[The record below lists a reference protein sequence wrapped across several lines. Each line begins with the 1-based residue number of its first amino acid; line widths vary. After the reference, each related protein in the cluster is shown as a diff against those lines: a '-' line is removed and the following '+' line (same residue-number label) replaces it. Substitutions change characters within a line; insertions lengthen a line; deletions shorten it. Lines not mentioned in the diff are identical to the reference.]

1 MPRGLAFGS
10 VSGICGS
17 PVDEEKRTVIG
28 VEEALKCGADVSVE
42 APPEGV
48 KTPVRRWPFACA
60 VVGFVRNC
68 LC

>member
-1 MPRGLAFGS
+1 
-10 VSGICGS
+10 
-17 PVDEEKRTVIG
+17 VDEEKRTVIG
-28 VEEALKCGADVSVE
+28 VEGALKCGAEVSVE
-42 APPEGV
+42 ASPEGV